1 MIFHKNI
8 QDIKENKIEAEN
20 AKGVSITTLVGEDQG
35 AKNFFMRIMKI
46 EKEGFSPYHKHEW
59 EHENYIL
66 KGEGFLKT
74 EDGKSPVK
82 EGDVIYISPN
92 ELHCYINTG
101 NEDLEVMC
109 IIPSML

>member
-1 MIFHKNI
+1 MIYHKNI
-8 QDIKENKIEAEN
+8 IEIKENKIEADD
-20 AKGVSITTLVGEDQG
+20 AKGVSITSLVGEAQG

-46 EKEGFSPYHKHEW
+46 EKGGYSPYHKHAW

-74 EDGKSPVK
+74 EDGKIPVK
-82 EGDVIYISPN
+82 EGDVIYIPPN
-92 ELHCYINTG
+92 ELHCYINSG
-101 NEDLEVMC
+101 NEELKLIC